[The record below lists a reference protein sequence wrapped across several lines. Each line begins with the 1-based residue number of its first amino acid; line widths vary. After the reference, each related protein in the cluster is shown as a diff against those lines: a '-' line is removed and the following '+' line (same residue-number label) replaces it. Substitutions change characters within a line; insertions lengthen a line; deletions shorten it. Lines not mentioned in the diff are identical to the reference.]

1 MRHPFTFA
9 DINTAFFSEHLMEL
23 VIMLTGTIAISFL
36 AGRFFVKTPLKE
48 KEVTT
53 EINIDKP
60 ASPDNTAFFTE
71 GEMENKKLQAEA
83 IFDEKE
89 KVWQEQIQQFQLQ
102 IQQTNAGANLLRE
115 EKDAL
120 GLQVNLLNDYLKHQ
134 SDDLKV
140 AGQLQENITRLENNM
155 AALQLENKQLET
167 TIQTYEAQ
175 INQQAVGAGEM
186 VPQTGILPVD
196 ETMAYQLQQVQEEKE
211 KLSATVLTQQKQI
224 YALQAEGGNMED
236 NKSANGSLVTLMEEK
251 VQVLQKE
258 RNDLMT
264 QILQLEN
271 KLKITNL
278 TSFSKVDME
287 QEEENPVKRLVLY
300 IRMVEGEKQGLN
312 NKVDDLTKKL
322 NQALVSVDQV
332 QTREVEL
339 SYVKSRLAA
348 LEKDKREVQAQS
360 REWEVMYKK
369 LQEKMHYMLSAKET
383 ELEQLKTTTSY
394 LEKDKSR
401 LQGRINDLEAQ
412 LRSDVFNYRGR
423 NPLAFN
429 V

>member
-1 MRHPFTFA
+1 MRHPFIFA
-9 DINTAFFSEHLMEL
+9 DINTTFFSEHLMEL

-36 AGRFFVKTPLKE
+36 AGRFFVKTPFKE

-53 EINIDKP
+53 AINIDKP
-60 ASPDNTAFFTE
+60 ARRDNTTFFTE
-71 GEMENKKLQAEA
+71 GEMGHKRMQEQA
-83 IFDEKE
+83 IFVEKE
-89 KVWQEQIQQFQLQ
+89 KAWQQQLQQFQLQ

-120 GLQVNLLNDYLKHQ
+120 GLKVNLLNDYLKRQ
-134 SDDLKV
+134 SNDLKV
-140 AGQLQENITRLENNM
+140 VGQLQENISCLENNM

-167 TIQTYEAQ
+167 TLQAYKAQ
-175 INQQAVGAGEM
+175 VNQQADAIS
-186 VPQTGILPVD
+186 VPVN
-196 ETMAYQLQQVQEEKE
+196 ETLAKENETLAYQLQQVQEEKE
-211 KLSATVLTQQKQI
+211 KLSVMVVAQQKQI
-224 YALQAEGGNMED
+224 YALQAEGGSTED
-236 NKSANGSLVTLMEEK
+236 NKSANNSLLTLMEEK

-271 KLKITNL
+271 KIKITNL

-287 QEEENPVKRLVLY
+287 LEEENPVKRLVLY

-312 NKVDDLTKKL
+312 NKVEDLTKKL

-332 QTREVEL
+332 QTKEVEL

-348 LEKDKREVQAQS
+348 MEKDKREVQAQS

-401 LQGRINDLEAQ
+401 LQGRINDLEGQ

-429 V
+429 I